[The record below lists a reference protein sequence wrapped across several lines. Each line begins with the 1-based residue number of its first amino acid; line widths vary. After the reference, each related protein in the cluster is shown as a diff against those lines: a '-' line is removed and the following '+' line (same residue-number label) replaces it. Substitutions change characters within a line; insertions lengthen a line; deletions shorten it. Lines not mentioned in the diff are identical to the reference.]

1 MAELEVQDALVSW
14 SGGKDS
20 ALALYEVLHSKTF
33 RVAAILTTLTKDFD
47 RISMHGVRR
56 ALVEEQANALGIPLE
71 TVWISKESGNSEY
84 EEQMRRSL
92 KKYKEMGVN
101 EVIFGDLFLEEIRK
115 YREEALAQIGMRGV
129 FPLWKRDTNA
139 LAQLFIDRGFK
150 AIVCCTDPRALG
162 NSFCGLEFDN
172 SFLAKLPPGV
182 DSCGENGEFHT
193 FVYDCPIFKREIKV
207 KRGDVVVRD
216 GFCFADMIPA

>member
-1 MAELEVQDALVSW
+1 M
-14 SGGKDS
+14 
-20 ALALYEVLHSKTF
+20 
-33 RVAAILTTLTKDFD
+33 
-47 RISMHGVRR
+47 
-56 ALVEEQANALGIPLE
+56 
-71 TVWISKESGNSEY
+71 
-84 EEQMRRSL
+84 
-92 KKYKEMGVN
+92 N

-139 LAQLFIDRGFK
+139 LAQLFTDRGFK

-182 DSCGENGEFHT
+182 DPCGENGEFHT

-207 KRGDVVVRD
+207 KRGDEWSVTGSALRT
-216 GFCFADMIPA
+216 